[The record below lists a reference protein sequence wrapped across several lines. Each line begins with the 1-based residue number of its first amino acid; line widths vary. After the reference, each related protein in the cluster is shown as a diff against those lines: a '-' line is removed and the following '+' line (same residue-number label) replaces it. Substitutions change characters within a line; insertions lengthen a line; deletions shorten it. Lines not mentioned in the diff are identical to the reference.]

1 MKEITLKT
9 HPVCFDNPI
18 LYYGVFGFN
27 QFSINYDVFH
37 EVFIESDAFSVD
49 LVNLLEQY

>member
-18 LYYGVFGFN
+18 LYYGAFGFN
-27 QFSINYDVFH
+27 QVSISYNDFD
-37 EVFIESDAFSVD
+37 EVFNESDAFSVD